1 MNKVVGSFDEDF
13 EESGD
18 AVTLAWID
26 IPFRNLLPFAFRAT
40 FAFAIAG
47 IVILLPLY
55 LIFWI
60 ILVSIF

>member
-1 MNKVVGSFDEDF
+1 MNTGTGSFDADF

-47 IVILLPLY
+47 IVIILPLY
-55 LIFWI
+55 LIFWV